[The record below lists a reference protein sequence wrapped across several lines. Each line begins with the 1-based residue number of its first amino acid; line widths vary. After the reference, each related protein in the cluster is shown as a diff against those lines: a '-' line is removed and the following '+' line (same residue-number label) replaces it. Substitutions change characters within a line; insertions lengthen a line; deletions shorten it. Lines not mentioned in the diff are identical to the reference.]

1 MTEMLTPRAL
11 EPGDGIAIVSPA
23 GIIKPALV
31 YEAMMVLAEQGWKPV
46 AGRHTFDRFG
56 TFAGTDEARYDDLE
70 WALTDPQIRAI
81 VCSRGG
87 YGTVRL
93 LERLD
98 RLPLRDDPKWVVGYS
113 DITALHALMGKHGIM
128 SIHAGMCKHLAQE
141 WGRDEDSR
149 RLFALLRGER
159 PEVVSAPHPLNRR
172 GEAAGV
178 LRGGNVAVM
187 GALEGTPYSIIR
199 PGTILFIEDIAE
211 AIYKV
216 ERMLYNLHLS
226 GAMRNISGLIVGQFT
241 NYEPSRDFACM
252 EDMIARMVEPYS
264 FPVAY
269 GVAIGHEF
277 HNIPMLCGEHVSMK
291 VDETG
296 LNLRYCTTI

>member
-1 MTEMLTPRAL
+1 MEMLTPRPL

-31 YEAMMVLAEQGWKPV
+31 YEAMMALAEQGWQPRT
-46 AGRHTFDRFG
+46 GRHTFDRFG
-56 TFAGTDEARYDDLE
+56 TFAGTDEARYEDME
-70 WALTDPQIRAI
+70 WALTDPSIRAI
-81 VCSRGG
+81 MCSRGG

-98 RLPLRDDPKWVVGYS
+98 RLPLRDAPKWVVGYS
-113 DITALHALMGKHGIM
+113 DVTALHALMGKHGIK
-128 SIHAGMCKHLAQE
+128 SIHSGMCKHLAQE

-149 RLFALLRGER
+149 RLFSLLRGER
-159 PEVVSAPHPLNRR
+159 HEVVLPPHPLNRQ
-172 GEAAGV
+172 GEASGI

-199 PGTILFIEDIAE
+199 PGTVLFIEDIAE

-216 ERMLYNLHLS
+216 ERMLYSLRLS
-226 GAMRNISGLIVGQFT
+226 GALDRIAGLIVGRFT
-241 NYEPSRDFACM
+241 QYEPSRDFACM
-252 EDMIARMVEPYS
+252 EDMIARMVEPYN

-269 GVAIGHEF
+269 GAPIGHQF
-277 HNIPMLCGEHVSMK
+277 HNIPMLCGERVSMT
-291 VDETG
+291 VDDNG
-296 LNLRYCTTI
+296 LLLQSISGN